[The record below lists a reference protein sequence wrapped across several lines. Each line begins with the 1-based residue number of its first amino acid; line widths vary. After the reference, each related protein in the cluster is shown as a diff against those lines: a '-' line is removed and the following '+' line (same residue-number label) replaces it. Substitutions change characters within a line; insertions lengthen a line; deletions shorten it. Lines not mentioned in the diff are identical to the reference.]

1 MLALFGR
8 SGGGSSDEVEVAGPP
23 PAVRVR
29 GGSAAEPFV
38 TITRRDGREWVLTM
52 SEVDGLIW
60 HLTEAKKAY
69 RREVGRWHE

>member
-8 SGGGSSDEVEVAGPP
+8 VGGGYGDEVEVAVPP
-23 PAVRVR
+23 PRVQVR

-52 SEVDGLIW
+52 EEVDGLIW
-60 HLTEAKKAY
+60 HLTESKKAY
-69 RREVGRWHE
+69 QREVGRA